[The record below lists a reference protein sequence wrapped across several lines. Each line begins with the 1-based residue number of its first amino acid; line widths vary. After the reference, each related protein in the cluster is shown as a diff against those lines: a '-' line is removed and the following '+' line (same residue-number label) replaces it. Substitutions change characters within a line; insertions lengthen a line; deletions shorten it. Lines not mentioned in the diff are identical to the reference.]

1 MIIERL
7 FGAKKSGCG
16 RKPDKKREWKGK
28 CQKEPERTKKA
39 FTTEESDVARKMF
52 QFHKTKTLGIFLAV
66 GFVNTNTCFTNSSS
80 ICKFTWRLT
89 LHSVRQKKSPIG
101 RPLPTYIFFGDI
113 RSVRYLYVSITS
125 HVISSEANKPIYSQ

>member
-1 MIIERL
+1 MDSFEEDVIIERL

-52 QFHKTKTLGIFLAV
+52 RFHKTKTLGIFLVV
-66 GFVNTNTCFTNSSS
+66 GCVNTNTCFTNSSS
-80 ICKFTWRLT
+80 IVNL
-89 LHSVRQKKSPIG
+89 LG
-101 RPLPTYIFFGDI
+101 G
-113 RSVRYLYVSITS
+113 
-125 HVISSEANKPIYSQ
+125 